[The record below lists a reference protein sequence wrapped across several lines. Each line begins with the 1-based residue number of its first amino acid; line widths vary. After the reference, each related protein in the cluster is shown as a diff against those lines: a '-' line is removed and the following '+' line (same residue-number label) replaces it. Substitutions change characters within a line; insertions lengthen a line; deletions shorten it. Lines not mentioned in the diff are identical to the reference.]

1 MCKPKACCGEHHK
14 HYVYNTES
22 MEGVCVRH
30 NNDCTAVCVPRE
42 ADPGKRRICSK
53 GCNRMVKVPK
63 PASNRTEG
71 TLTDA
76 ELFDIVVCQVD
87 HRIVCEPWS
96 KKKSS
101 GRGQGRGGRRLLND
115 TATDAQDEEAESSP
129 CKTTKWVKPVA
140 RCDDFDSAVWNA
152 GATCIANLAND
163 DKHPQCS
170 GKLKPATLDKVKK
183 CKRATEQDAKL
194 CEPMAV
200 ALAEYY

>member
-1 MCKPKACCGEHHK
+1 MCKPKSCCGKHHK

-42 ADPGKRRICSK
+42 VDPGKRRICSK

-87 HRIVCEPWS
+87 HHIECEPWG
-96 KKKSS
+96 KNN
-101 GRGQGRGGRRLLND
+101 GR
-115 TATDAQDEEAESSP
+115 SP
-129 CKTTKWVKPVA
+129 CKTTKWVTPVA
-140 RCDDFDSAVWNA
+140 RCNDFDSAVWNA
-152 GATCIANLAND
+152 GATCIANLANE

-170 GKLKPATLDKVKK
+170 GKLKAATLDKVKR
-183 CKRATEQDAKL
+183 CKRATEQDAKS
-194 CEPMAV
+194 CEPMAL

>member
-1 MCKPKACCGEHHK
+1 
-14 HYVYNTES
+14 
-22 MEGVCVRH
+22 
-30 NNDCTAVCVPRE
+30 
-42 ADPGKRRICSK
+42 
-53 GCNRMVKVPK
+53 MVKVPK

-115 TATDAQDEEAESSP
+115 AATDAQDEEAESSP
-129 CKTTKWVKPVA
+129 CETTKWVKPVA

-152 GATCIANLAND
+152 GATCIANLANE

-170 GKLKPATLDKVKK
+170 GKLKAATLDKVRK
-183 CKRATEQDAKL
+183 CKRATEQDAKS